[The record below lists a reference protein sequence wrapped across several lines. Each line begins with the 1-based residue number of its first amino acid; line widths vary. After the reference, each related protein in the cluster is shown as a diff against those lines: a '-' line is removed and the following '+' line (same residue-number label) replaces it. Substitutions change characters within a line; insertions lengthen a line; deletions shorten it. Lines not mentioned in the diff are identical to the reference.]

1 MSQPGGKKGG
11 GKAAAA
17 KKVVAPEEPNVDR
30 TTPAPSK
37 VIDDAKD
44 ETSSIGDKKEVAKGT
59 DTEAPTPKPQSAGA
73 TTRDGAQKL
82 LNLAMKGEWVPI
94 ENTMKQ
100 LEKAVAAATDEINT
114 TPLAGVMDPVSGG
127 IFSLFSLFFIY
138 FLIIVVN

>member
-11 GKAAAA
+11 GKAPAA
-17 KKVVAPEEPNVDR
+17 KKTIPVEEPTVDR
-30 TTPAPSK
+30 VTPAPAK

-44 ETSSIGDKKEVAKGT
+44 ETSSIGDKKEVTKGA
-59 DTEAPTPKPQSAGA
+59 DSEAPTPKPQSAGA

-100 LEKAVAAATDEINT
+100 LEKAVAASTDEINT
-114 TPLAGVMDPVSGG
+114 TPLAGVLDPVSNL
-127 IFSLFSLFFIY
+127 LFSYI
-138 FLIIVVN
+138 

>member
-11 GKAAAA
+11 GKGAAA
-17 KKVVAPEEPNVDR
+17 KKGAAAPAPEDTNTDR
-30 TTPAPSK
+30 ATPAPTK
-37 VIDDAKD
+37 LIDDAKD
-44 ETSSIGDKKEVAKGT
+44 ETSSIGDKKEASKGADSET
-59 DTEAPTPKPQSAGA
+59 PTPKPQSAGA

-114 TPLAGVMDPVSGG
+114 TPLAGVMDPVSL
-127 IFSLFSLFFIY
+127 FYSL
-138 FLIIVVN
+138 